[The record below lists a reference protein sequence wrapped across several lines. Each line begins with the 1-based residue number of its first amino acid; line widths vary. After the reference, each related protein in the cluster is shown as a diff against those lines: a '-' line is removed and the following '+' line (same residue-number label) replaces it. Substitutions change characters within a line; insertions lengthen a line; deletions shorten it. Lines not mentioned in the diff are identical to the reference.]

1 MNCDFRLYRVIPLI
15 TLPLFAMLSW
25 SQFNWLEELHTREQR
40 RIEASMVSS
49 AQSLATRL
57 NEEVN
62 FLPSL
67 FRLNE
72 EDLNGIETLLPQRFR
87 FWQQYAID
95 PAILKEIYLFND
107 IDKTIMRWDVNH
119 FKQISSKKAPEPP
132 FIGMDDNVEI
142 RIVSP
147 VIMSPNGRLMADFS
161 FDKRIIVSSVIPK
174 LAKKSLDSS
183 GLYRYRIIDTDTET
197 VIYASDALGTGR
209 IGNPDIEIKLIDDIF
224 PFGTPGQSPPRPG
237 LDEDQGGDRHPGEM
251 RPSDIATK
259 DEIPRDGRPRP
270 PTDKDAPSPSR
281 DARSKIQM
289 HRAEF
294 GNVILQI
301 YNRDGSLERLS
312 KRTSYINA
320 VVSFGT
326 FCLLVLLIAALI
338 NTTKR
343 SRNLAQR
350 QREFIAT
357 ITHELKT
364 PLSVITSAAENLN
377 DGLVRDQSKAKQYG
391 TIIKK
396 ETARLALS
404 IDHFLLYSKT
414 NSNVRMKLLPC
425 DLGDLISTSLKI
437 TEKEREKLGMTTEI
451 SIPEEPIIVTGD
463 RLALE
468 SVFINLTQNV
478 VRHAS
483 GGKYLGITVRREK
496 ERKSGKNPSER
507 LIITVRDKGPG
518 IPLREQ
524 KLIFEPFARGK
535 RAMEEQIPGNG
546 IGLNLVKR
554 IVEMH
559 GGTITVESKPDSG
572 TTFTVSLPPTER
584 S

>member
-1 MNCDFRLYRVIPLI
+1 
-15 TLPLFAMLSW
+15 
-25 SQFNWLEELHTREQR
+25 
-40 RIEASMVSS
+40 
-49 AQSLATRL
+49 
-57 NEEVN
+57 
-62 FLPSL
+62 
-67 FRLNE
+67 
-72 EDLNGIETLLPQRFR
+72 
-87 FWQQYAID
+87 
-95 PAILKEIYLFND
+95 
-107 IDKTIMRWDVNH
+107 
-119 FKQISSKKAPEPP
+119 
-132 FIGMDDNVEI
+132 
-142 RIVSP
+142 
-147 VIMSPNGRLMADFS
+147 
-161 FDKRIIVSSVIPK
+161 
-174 LAKKSLDSS
+174 
-183 GLYRYRIIDTDTET
+183 
-197 VIYASDALGTGR
+197 
-209 IGNPDIEIKLIDDIF
+209 
-224 PFGTPGQSPPRPG
+224 
-237 LDEDQGGDRHPGEM
+237 
-251 RPSDIATK
+251 
-259 DEIPRDGRPRP
+259 
-270 PTDKDAPSPSR
+270 
-281 DARSKIQM
+281 M
-289 HRAEF
+289 HREEF

-301 YNRDGSLERLS
+301 YSRDGSLERLS
-312 KRTSYINA
+312 KRTSFINA
-320 VVSFGT
+320 LVSFGT

-364 PLSVITSAAENLN
+364 PLSVISSAAENLN
-377 DGLVRDQSKAKQYG
+377 DGLVRDQSKAEQYG

-396 ETARLALS
+396 EAARLALS

-425 DLGDLISTSLKI
+425 DLGDLIRTALKMTS
-437 TEKEREKLGMTTEI
+437 EERERLGMTTEV
-451 SIPEEPIIVTGD
+451 SIPEGSITVMGD

-478 VRHAS
+478 VRHAA
-483 GGKYLGITVRREK
+483 GGKYLGIAVRREK
-496 ERKSGKNPSER
+496 ERKSGKNPSES